1 MPLTG
6 LRKNKNIGLI
16 TVIILKKMTNMG
28 KISKY
33 SNLYDKNCTSDNLAE
48 HIIKRVNDN
57 NVLQD
62 YTSVELEQLA
72 DKLGNDKDDSGKI
85 KNKQAFNNVSS
96 MLFHYYQKYGNPH
109 EEELKQLISKARPVE
124 EQKKEALNT
133 VMDEYVDYEKA

>member
-1 MPLTG
+1 
-6 LRKNKNIGLI
+6 
-16 TVIILKKMTNMG
+16 MG

-33 SNLYDKNCTSDNLAE
+33 SNLYNKDCTPDNLTE
-48 HIIKRVNDN
+48 HIIKHVDDN
-57 NVLQD
+57 NILRD
-62 YTSVELEQLA
+62 YTLTELEQFA
-72 DKLGNDKDDSGKI
+72 DELGNDKDEPGKI

-133 VMDEYVDYEKA
+133 VMEEYVDYEKA